1 MPLNID
7 LQQIFLHLLNFV
19 ILFAILYFLLYK
31 PVRNF
36 MNRRVEY
43 YQDLENKANDNLARS
58 EEAKAAYEEK
68 LNAADDEIMQ
78 MREQAQSRMKEDRAK
93 RLQQAQDEADQIISR
108 ARERATAEHDQII
121 ESAQKEI
128 TEIVSEA
135 AEKIIQS
142 PEVSDSFDQFLDT
155 VEGED
160 A

>member
-7 LQQIFLHLLNFV
+7 FQQIFLHLLNFV
-19 ILFAILYFLLYK
+19 VLFAILYFLLYK

-36 MNRRVEY
+36 MHKRVDY
-43 YQDLENKANDNLARS
+43 YADLDQKAKDNFARS
-58 EEAKAAYEEK
+58 EAAKTEYEEK
-68 LNAADDEIMQ
+68 LSAADDEIMEL
-78 MREQAQSRMKEDRAK
+78 REKAQTRMKEDRAK
-93 RLQQAQDEADQIISR
+93 RLEQAQDEANQIIEKAR
-108 ARERATAEHDQII
+108 AKATAEHDQII

>member
-7 LQQIFLHLLNFV
+7 FQQIFLHLLNFV

-31 PVRNF
+31 PMRNF
-36 MNRRVEY
+36 MHKRIEY
-43 YQDLENKANDNLARS
+43 YQDMDNKAKENLANA
-58 EEAKAAYEEK
+58 EAAKTKYEEK
-68 LNAADDEIMQ
+68 LSAADDEITSMK
-78 MREQAQSRMKEDRAK
+78 EEAQSKMKEARAK
-93 RLQQAQDEADQIISR
+93 RLEQAQEEANQIVEKAR
-108 ARERATAEHDQII
+108 ARATAEHDQII

-155 VEGED
+155 VEGD
-160 A
+160 NK

>member
-7 LQQIFLHLLNFV
+7 FQQIFLHLLNFV

-36 MNRRVEY
+36 MHKRVEY
-43 YQDLENKANDNLARS
+43 YQDMENKANENLARS
-58 EEAKAAYEEK
+58 EAAKAEYEEK
-68 LNAADDEIMQ
+68 LSAADDEITAMT
-78 MREQAQSRMKEDRAK
+78 EQAQNKMKEARAK
-93 RLQQAQDEADQIISR
+93 RLEQAQEEANQIIEKAR
-108 ARERATAEHDQII
+108 ARATAEHDQII

-155 VEGED
+155 VEGD
-160 A
+160 NK

>member
-7 LQQIFLHLLNFV
+7 FQQIFLHLLNFV

-36 MNRRVEY
+36 MRKRVEY
-43 YQDLENKANDNLARS
+43 YQNMENTANENRARS
-58 EEAKAAYEEK
+58 EAAKAEYEEK
-68 LNAADDEIMQ
+68 LNAADDEITD
-78 MREQAQSRMKEDRAK
+78 MREKAQSKMKEDRAK
-93 RLQQAQDEADQIISR
+93 RLEQAQEEANQIIEKAR
-108 ARERATAEHDQII
+108 ARATAEHDQII

-155 VEGED
+155 VEGD
-160 A
+160 NK

>member
-7 LQQIFLHLLNFV
+7 FQQIFLHLLNFV

-31 PVRNF
+31 PVRDF
-36 MNRRVEY
+36 MNKRTAH
-43 YQDLENKANDNLARS
+43 YQDLDDKTKENLARS
-58 EEAKAAYEEK
+58 EAAKAEYEEK
-68 LNAADDEIMQ
+68 LSAADDEIMEL
-78 MREQAQSRMKEDRAK
+78 REKAQARMKEDRAK
-93 RLQQAQDEADQIISR
+93 RLEQAQEEANQIIEK

>member
-7 LQQIFLHLLNFV
+7 FQQIFLHLLNFV

-36 MNRRVEY
+36 MRKRVEY
-43 YQDLENKANDNLARS
+43 YQDMENKANENLARS
-58 EEAKAAYEEK
+58 EAAKTEYEEK
-68 LNAADDEIMQ
+68 LSAADDEIT
-78 MREQAQSRMKEDRAK
+78 SMKEEAQNKMKEARAK
-93 RLQQAQDEADQIISR
+93 RLEQAQEEANQIIEKAR
-108 ARERATAEHDQII
+108 ARATAEHDQII

-155 VEGED
+155 VEGD
-160 A
+160 NK

>member
-7 LQQIFLHLLNFV
+7 IQQIFLHLLNFV
-19 ILFAILYFLLYK
+19 VLFAILYFLLYK
-31 PVRNF
+31 PVRDF
-36 MNRRVEY
+36 MHKRAEY
-43 YQDLENKANDNLARS
+43 YQDLDQKTKENYARS
-58 EEAKAAYEEK
+58 ESAKSEYEEK
-68 LNAADDEIMQ
+68 LSAADDEIMEL
-78 MREQAQSRMKEDRAK
+78 REKAQARMKEDRAK
-93 RLQQAQDEADQIISR
+93 RLEQAQEEANQIIEKARVR
-108 ARERATAEHDQII
+108 AAAEHDQII

-142 PEVSDSFDQFLDT
+142 PEVSDSYDQFLDT